1 MGGAAKQVA
10 IWGGQRFSWDGGL
23 RPEDRRMG
31 SANRR
36 DPPLVS
42 PSGTLD
48 RAQARQNQGTGS
60 NVTRQG
66 REPERSGSIV
76 SRTGTIVSRMGS
88 KNRRMGV
95 VGLPPYLRSRA

>member
-1 MGGAAKQVA
+1 
-10 IWGGQRFSWDGGL
+10 
-23 RPEDRRMG
+23 MG
-31 SANRR
+31 SVNRR

-42 PSGTLD
+42 LSGTLD
-48 RAQARQNQGTGS
+48 RARATQNSGTGS
-60 NVTRQG
+60 NVWRQ
-66 REPERSGSIV
+66 RRDPERSGSIV